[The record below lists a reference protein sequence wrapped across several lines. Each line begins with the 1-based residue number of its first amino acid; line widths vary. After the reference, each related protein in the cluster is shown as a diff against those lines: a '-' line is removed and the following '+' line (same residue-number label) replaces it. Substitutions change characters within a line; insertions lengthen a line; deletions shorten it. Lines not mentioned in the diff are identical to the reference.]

1 MRKRYMLPL
10 ASAFLAMW
18 ACGGEDDGST
28 VAQPQDTIEQK
39 VIESIQ
45 AALGPDVDLDSL
57 KAANP
62 GYVDSVRAAVS
73 LALNFE
79 TTATSSDAQAGMEQT
94 SSSLSSAETALSS
107 ADGATPAEPAS
118 SGDNPASSGGNPASS
133 GEVSS
138 PASSGDAPVAGS
150 SSSSERGHHHHS
162 SSSSGPA
169 TNPASSSVDV
179 PPTSTPSTQASS
191 DFVEDHR
198 SECQIGD
205 IPTSVNNAKLPD
217 PFKGLDGKR
226 ISTKAEWK
234 CRREEIAAMY
244 EKIMF
249 GTKPRNPEKV
259 EGSFSG
265 NKLKVSVTDK
275 GKTISFSVS
284 ISGGGTKDNPKPGI
298 IGFASFGGCGSL
310 GASTNGLGVAMISF
324 NPDDVAPENG
334 GGSFFQLYSGS
345 DAGTAIAWAWGISR
359 VIDAL
364 EKTPEAGI
372 DVHHLGVTGCS
383 RHGKGSLIAGA
394 FDERIALVIPQESG
408 SGGASLWRSIAQV
421 NKQKGTQFVQGLA
434 SAGTEGRWMKSSFKN
449 YDGKETTLPFDQH
462 MLTAMVAPRALLVL
476 DNQSFD
482 WLGESPSNY
491 CGNATLEV
499 FKALGI
505 EDNYT
510 YAQKGGHDHCSLPQD
525 HYDEVKAYVNAFLN
539 ESGTTK
545 GKVESFSSVAK
556 WNKSEWIDWDTP
568 TLK

>member
-1 MRKRYMLPL
+1 MNKRK
-10 ASAFLAMW
+10 FLFPVALVAIGLW
-18 ACGGEDDGST
+18 ACGEETNVGPETCTTPDCIA
-28 VAQPQDTIEQK
+28 AQEP
-39 VIESIQ
+39 
-45 AALGPDVDLDSL
+45 
-57 KAANP
+57 
-62 GYVDSVRAAVS
+62 
-73 LALNFE
+73 
-79 TTATSSDAQAGMEQT
+79 
-94 SSSLSSAETALSS
+94 
-107 ADGATPAEPAS
+107 EPAS
-118 SGDNPASSGGNPASS
+118 SATVPSVGDTLSSSS
-133 GEVSS
+133 VMGQEPRYLGEEGSS
-138 PASSGDAPVAGS
+138 DSSVPTSSSVALPPGS
-150 SSSSERGHHHHS
+150 SSAIVPPVSSSALPPVASSSSHHHHHS
-162 SSSSGPA
+162 SSSSVDLP
-169 TNPASSSVDV
+169 PVSSSSVVVV
-179 PPTSTPSTQASS
+179 PPTPGN

-226 ISTKAEWK
+226 ISSKDEWK
-234 CRREEIAAMY
+234 CRREEIGAMY

-249 GTKPRNPEKV
+249 GQKPRNPEKV

-421 NKQKGTQFVQGLA
+421 NRQKGTQFVQGLA
-434 SAGTEGRWMKSSFKN
+434 SAGTEGRWMKSSFKS

-462 MLTAMVAPRALLVL
+462 MLTAMVAPRALLLL

-482 WLGESPSNY
+482 WLGEVPSNY
-491 CGNATLEV
+491 CGHASLEV

-545 GKVESFSSVAK
+545 GKVESFSSIAK

-568 TLK
+568 NLK

>member
-1 MRKRYMLPL
+1 MKNWKIILPV
-10 ASAFLAMW
+10 ATIAIGFW
-18 ACGGEDDGST
+18 ACGEEST
-28 VAQPQDTIEQK
+28 AAADNECTSAECIAAQIDSLNKLMPLDSTQQNPLDPNQQNPLDPNQQNPLDPNQQNPLDPNQQNPQDPNNP
-39 VIESIQ
+39 VSSSSIV
-45 AALGPDVDLDSL
+45 P
-57 KAANP
+57 
-62 GYVDSVRAAVS
+62 VS
-73 LALNFE
+73 SSD
-79 TTATSSDAQAGMEQT
+79 TTAIPGTESSSSHTHWWERISSEAGSSDA
-94 SSSLSSAETALSS
+94 
-107 ADGATPAEPAS
+107 EPV
-118 SGDNPASSGGNPASS
+118 
-133 GEVSS
+133 E
-138 PASSGDAPVAGS
+138 S
-150 SSSSERGHHHHS
+150 SSS
-162 SSSSGPA
+162 A
-169 TNPASSSVDV
+169 TITPPNPA
-179 PPTSTPSTQASS
+179 S

-198 SECQIGD
+198 SECNIGN
-205 IPTSVNNAKLPD
+205 IPTSINNAKLPN
-217 PFKGLDGKR
+217 PFEGLDGKV
-226 ISTKAEWK
+226 ISSKSEWK

-259 EGSFSG
+259 EGSYSG
-265 NKLKVSVTDK
+265 GKLNVKVTDK
-275 GKTISFSVS
+275 GKSISFSVS
-284 ISGGGTKDNPKPGI
+284 ISGGGTKDKPKPGI
-298 IGFASFGGCGSL
+298 IGFVSFGGCGSL

-334 GGSFFQLYSGS
+334 GGSFFQLYNGS

-434 SAGTEGRWMKSSFKN
+434 SAGTEGNWMKKTFKN
-449 YDGKETTLPFDQH
+449 YDGKENTLPFDQH
-462 MLTAMVAPRALLVL
+462 MLTAMVAPRALLLL

-482 WLGESPSNY
+482 WLGEVPSNY
-491 CGNATLEV
+491 CGHASLEV

-510 YAQKGGHDHCSLPQD
+510 YAQKGGHNHCDLPQD

-545 GKVESFSSVAK
+545 GKVESFSSIAK
-556 WNKSEWIDWDTP
+556 WNASEWIDWETP
-568 TLK
+568 NLN

>member
-1 MRKRYMLPL
+1 MNGGGIYFIITNRVEFTVRKVGLVMNKRK
-10 ASAFLAMW
+10 FLFPVALIAIGLW
-18 ACGGEDDGST
+18 ACGEETNVGPETCTTPDCIAAQEPEPGASSAVIPGEE
-28 VAQPQDTIEQK
+28 P
-39 VIESIQ
+39 
-45 AALGPDVDLDSL
+45 
-57 KAANP
+57 
-62 GYVDSVRAAVS
+62 
-73 LALNFE
+73 
-79 TTATSSDAQAGMEQT
+79 T
-94 SSSLSSAETALSS
+94 SSSVVGDPGAQTPQSSATVPPAESS
-107 ADGATPAEPAS
+107 AAVQPPESSSAVVPPAS
-118 SGDNPASSGGNPASS
+118 SEAVP
-133 GEVSS
+133 
-138 PASSGDAPVAGS
+138 PVTS
-150 SSSSERGHHHHS
+150 SSSNGHHHS
-162 SSSSGPA
+162 SSSSVDLP
-169 TNPASSSVDV
+169 PVSSSSVVVV
-179 PPTSTPSTQASS
+179 PPTPAN

-226 ISTKAEWK
+226 ISSKDEWK
-234 CRREEIAAMY
+234 CRREEIGAMY

-249 GTKPRNPEKV
+249 GQKPRNPEKV

-275 GKTISFSVS
+275 GKSISFSVS
-284 ISGGGTKDNPKPGI
+284 ISGGGTKDKPKPGI

-421 NKQKGTQFVQGLA
+421 NRQKGTQFVQGLA

-462 MLTAMVAPRALLVL
+462 MLTAMVAPRALLLL

-482 WLGESPSNY
+482 WLGEVPSNY
-491 CGNATLEV
+491 CGNASLEV

-545 GKVESFSSVAK
+545 GKVESFSSIAK
-556 WNKSEWIDWDTP
+556 WNKSEWIDWETP
-568 TLK
+568 NLK

>member
-1 MRKRYMLPL
+1 MNKRK
-10 ASAFLAMW
+10 FLFPVALVAIGLW
-18 ACGGEDDGST
+18 ACGEETNVGPETCTTPDCIA
-28 VAQPQDTIEQK
+28 AQEP
-39 VIESIQ
+39 
-45 AALGPDVDLDSL
+45 
-57 KAANP
+57 
-62 GYVDSVRAAVS
+62 
-73 LALNFE
+73 
-79 TTATSSDAQAGMEQT
+79 
-94 SSSLSSAETALSS
+94 
-107 ADGATPAEPAS
+107 EPAS
-118 SGDNPASSGGNPASS
+118 SATVPPVGDTLSSSS
-133 GEVSS
+133 VMGQEPHYLGDQDSLKDTTQAMSS
-138 PASSGDAPVAGS
+138 SAVLPQESSSSTIVLSSSTLPPVTSSSSYHHHRS
-150 SSSSERGHHHHS
+150 SSSSVVKPVES
-162 SSSSGPA
+162 SSSA
-169 TNPASSSVDV
+169 VVV
-179 PPTSTPSTQASS
+179 PPTPGN

-226 ISTKAEWK
+226 ISTKDEWK
-234 CRREEIAAMY
+234 CRREEIGAMY

-249 GTKPRNPEKV
+249 GQKPRNPEKV

-265 NKLKVSVTDK
+265 GKLKVSVTDK
-275 GKTISFSVS
+275 GKSISFSVS
-284 ISGGGTKDNPKPGI
+284 ISGGGTKDKPKPGI

-334 GGSFFQLYSGS
+334 GGSFFQLYGGS

-421 NKQKGTQFVQGLA
+421 NRQKGTQFVQGLA

-462 MLTAMVAPRALLVL
+462 MLTAMVAPRALLLL

-482 WLGESPSNY
+482 WLGEVPSNY
-491 CGNATLEV
+491 CGNASLEV

-568 TLK
+568 NLK

>member
-1 MRKRYMLPL
+1 MNGGGIYFIITNRVEFTARKVGLVMNKRK
-10 ASAFLAMW
+10 FLFPVALIAIGLW
-18 ACGGEDDGST
+18 ACGEETNVGPETCTTPDCIAAQEPEPGASSAVIPGEE
-28 VAQPQDTIEQK
+28 P
-39 VIESIQ
+39 
-45 AALGPDVDLDSL
+45 
-57 KAANP
+57 
-62 GYVDSVRAAVS
+62 
-73 LALNFE
+73 
-79 TTATSSDAQAGMEQT
+79 T
-94 SSSLSSAETALSS
+94 SSSVVGDPGAQTPQSSATVPPAESS
-107 ADGATPAEPAS
+107 AAVQPPESSSAVVPPAS
-118 SGDNPASSGGNPASS
+118 SEAVP
-133 GEVSS
+133 
-138 PASSGDAPVAGS
+138 PVTS
-150 SSSSERGHHHHS
+150 SSSNGHHHS
-162 SSSSGPA
+162 SSSSVDLP
-169 TNPASSSVDV
+169 PVSSSCVVVV
-179 PPTSTPSTQASS
+179 PPTPAN

-198 SECQIGD
+198 NECQIGD

-226 ISTKAEWK
+226 ISTKDEWK
-234 CRREEIAAMY
+234 CRREEIGAMY

-249 GTKPRNPEKV
+249 GQKPRNPEKV

-275 GKTISFSVS
+275 GKSISFSVS
-284 ISGGGTKDNPKPGI
+284 ISGGGTKDKPKPGI

-334 GGSFFQLYSGS
+334 GGSFFQLYNGS

-482 WLGESPSNY
+482 WLGEVPSNY
-491 CGNATLEV
+491 CGNASLEV

-556 WNKSEWIDWDTP
+556 WNKSEWIDWETP
-568 TLK
+568 NLK

>member
-1 MRKRYMLPL
+1 MNGGGIYFIITNRVEFTARKVGLVMNKRK
-10 ASAFLAMW
+10 FLFPVALIAIGLW
-18 ACGGEDDGST
+18 ACGEETNVGPETCTTPDCIAAQEPEPGASSAVIPGEE
-28 VAQPQDTIEQK
+28 P
-39 VIESIQ
+39 
-45 AALGPDVDLDSL
+45 
-57 KAANP
+57 
-62 GYVDSVRAAVS
+62 
-73 LALNFE
+73 
-79 TTATSSDAQAGMEQT
+79 T
-94 SSSLSSAETALSS
+94 SSSVVGDPGAQTPQSSATVPPAESS
-107 ADGATPAEPAS
+107 AAVQPPESSSAVVPPAS
-118 SGDNPASSGGNPASS
+118 SEAVP
-133 GEVSS
+133 
-138 PASSGDAPVAGS
+138 PVTS
-150 SSSSERGHHHHS
+150 SSSNGHHHS
-162 SSSSGPA
+162 SSSSVVTPVES
-169 TNPASSSVDV
+169 SSSVVVV
-179 PPTSTPSTQASS
+179 PPTPAN

-226 ISTKAEWK
+226 ISTKDEWK
-234 CRREEIAAMY
+234 CRREEIGAMY

-249 GTKPRNPEKV
+249 GQKPRNPEKV

-275 GKTISFSVS
+275 GKSISFSVS
-284 ISGGGTKDNPKPGI
+284 ISGGGTKDKPKPGI

-421 NKQKGTQFVQGLA
+421 NRQKGTQFVQGLA

-462 MLTAMVAPRALLVL
+462 MLTAMVAPRALLLL

-482 WLGESPSNY
+482 WLGEVPSNY
-491 CGNATLEV
+491 CGNASLEV

-556 WNKSEWIDWDTP
+556 WNKSEWIDWETP
-568 TLK
+568 NLK

>member
-1 MRKRYMLPL
+1 MGLVMNKRKYIFPL
-10 ASAFLAMW
+10 AVAAFGLW
-18 ACGGEDDGST
+18 ACGEDNNS
-28 VAQPQDTIEQK
+28 
-39 VIESIQ
+39 
-45 AALGPDVDLDSL
+45 
-57 KAANP
+57 
-62 GYVDSVRAAVS
+62 
-73 LALNFE
+73 
-79 TTATSSDAQAGMEQT
+79 TTACVTEQCLIDQYGEFNADSANKALEDSILAAQG
-94 SSSLSSAETALSS
+94 
-107 ADGATPAEPAS
+107 
-118 SGDNPASSGGNPASS
+118 
-133 GEVSS
+133 
-138 PASSGDAPVAGS
+138 GS
-150 SSSSERGHHHHS
+150 SSSSWTVYSAERPDTKEAGEELELGESSSSEAEVACGPQTPWACVSSSSLILPEPSSSSHRHHHS
-162 SSSSGPA
+162 SSSSVDLP
-169 TNPASSSVDV
+169 PVSSSSVVVV
-179 PPTSTPSTQASS
+179 PPTPAN

-198 SECQIGD
+198 SECQIGN

-217 PFKGLDGKR
+217 PFMGLDGKR
-226 ISTKAEWK
+226 ISSKDDWK
-234 CRREEIAAMY
+234 CRREEIGAMY

-249 GTKPRNPEKV
+249 GQKPRNPEKV
-259 EGSFSG
+259 EGSYSG
-265 NKLKVSVTDK
+265 GKLKVSVTDK
-275 GKTISFSVS
+275 GKSISFSVS
-284 ISGGGTKDNPKPGI
+284 ISGGGTKDKPKPGI

-334 GGSFFQLYSGS
+334 GGSFFQLYNGS

-462 MLTAMVAPRALLVL
+462 MLTAMVAPRALLLL

-482 WLGESPSNY
+482 WLGEVPSNY
-491 CGNATLEV
+491 CGNASLEV

-510 YAQKGGHDHCSLPQD
+510 YAQKGGHNHCDLPQD

-545 GKVESFSSVAK
+545 GKVESFSSIAK

>member
-1 MRKRYMLPL
+1 MNGGGIYFIITNRVEFTARKVGLVMNKRK
-10 ASAFLAMW
+10 FLFPVALIAIGLW
-18 ACGGEDDGST
+18 ACGEETNVGPETCTTPDCIAAQEPEPGASSAVIPGEE
-28 VAQPQDTIEQK
+28 P
-39 VIESIQ
+39 
-45 AALGPDVDLDSL
+45 
-57 KAANP
+57 
-62 GYVDSVRAAVS
+62 
-73 LALNFE
+73 
-79 TTATSSDAQAGMEQT
+79 T
-94 SSSLSSAETALSS
+94 SSSVVGDPGAQTPQSSATVPPAESS
-107 ADGATPAEPAS
+107 AAVQPPESSSAVVPPAS
-118 SGDNPASSGGNPASS
+118 SEAVP
-133 GEVSS
+133 
-138 PASSGDAPVAGS
+138 PVTS
-150 SSSSERGHHHHS
+150 SSSNGHHHS
-162 SSSSGPA
+162 SSSSVDLP
-169 TNPASSSVDV
+169 PVSSSCVVVV
-179 PPTSTPSTQASS
+179 PPTPAN

-226 ISTKAEWK
+226 ISTKDEWK
-234 CRREEIAAMY
+234 CRREEIGAMY

-249 GTKPRNPEKV
+249 GQKPRNPEKV

-275 GKTISFSVS
+275 GKSISFSVS
-284 ISGGGTKDNPKPGI
+284 ISGGGTKDKPKPGI

-334 GGSFFQLYSGS
+334 GGSFFQLYNGS

-482 WLGESPSNY
+482 WLGEVPSNY
-491 CGNATLEV
+491 CGNASLEV

-556 WNKSEWIDWDTP
+556 WNKSEWIDWETP
-568 TLK
+568 NLK